1 MRCWLTRWR
10 LSTGFDRRDPDRD
23 PVSSTD
29 VHAAHVARCA
39 RCRDF
44 ARRLERLHRRLAT
57 SAAGAPPPM
66 TTAARRRLPRALVA
80 GAALATGAAAL
91 FLLTPSRPARQ
102 LDRAVASAPEPASPV
117 HHAGEER
124 TVPMSGALGRAR
136 APAHELVSGL
146 SVLFS
151 APPRLQ
157 AELDALAA
165 DGRRAA
171 LAVLDLGGVRGWAE
185 SIR

>member
-10 LSTGFDRRDPDRD
+10 LSTGLDRRDP
-23 PVSSTD
+23 PGND
-29 VHAAHVARCA
+29 VDNAHLARCA

-44 ARRLERLHRRLAT
+44 ARRLQAVHRRLAT

-66 TTAARRRLPRALVA
+66 TSAARRRLPRALVA

-91 FLLTPSRPARQ
+91 FLLTPSRSARQ
-102 LDRAVASAPEPASPV
+102 LERAVASAPSVPAPATEQ
-117 HHAGEER
+117 H
-124 TVPMSGALGRAR
+124 TVPMSGAPGRAR
-136 APAHELVSGL
+136 APTHELVAGL
-146 SVLFS
+146 SALLG

-171 LAVLDLGGVRGWAE
+171 LAVLDLGGVRDWAQ